1 MLYTCIVR
9 VCCLLHKSVHYQIL
23 LYECVLH
30 LPSRAG
36 HSAKSEDLRGDRTLR
51 ELRRQY
57 HCHAYNMLMAV
68 ISCTQTKPQFFQG
81 FLFKEDLQKGT
92 ILWDN
97 IIDAEKTYSF
107 TAELEV
113 L

>member
-1 MLYTCIVR
+1 
-9 VCCLLHKSVHYQIL
+9 
-23 LYECVLH
+23 
-30 LPSRAG
+30 
-36 HSAKSEDLRGDRTLR
+36 
-51 ELRRQY
+51 
-57 HCHAYNMLMAV
+57 MLMAV
-68 ISCTQTKPQFFQG
+68 ISCTQTKPLFYQG